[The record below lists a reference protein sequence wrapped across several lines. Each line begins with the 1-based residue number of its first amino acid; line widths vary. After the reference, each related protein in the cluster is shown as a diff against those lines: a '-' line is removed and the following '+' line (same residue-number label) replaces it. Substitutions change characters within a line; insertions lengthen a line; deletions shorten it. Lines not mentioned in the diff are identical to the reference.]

1 MSTINDSDLIL
12 VNRSSTSYKCEISN
26 WDDDVQDS
34 DTLLCER
41 SNTSYKVTKANL
53 DDIDDTDNLLIE
65 RSNTSYK
72 VSGEDFKAF
81 VSPDTSVATA
91 GDIYSVTVPW
101 GQTTL
106 GTTAISCPVEVVNLC
121 DGGARLAAVGT
132 DGNIYYRSDSVSSL
146 TALNWGG
153 TTGSYSSQ
161 DGNNKAIVF
170 GYAWNNSTYKPCF
183 ILKNNGDIEGWLFPN
198 ARVYVPSPAP
208 SGFDSNGPTFA
219 FKRLFKFGDKNHVG
233 AIAENGRVFV
243 CYDSAGTCCG
253 ETMTSRTWQEVT
265 PTLPNSEIVVEATPM
280 QGSGS
285 PGLIF
290 LSDAGKLYAVS
301 EPNANASMSIDG
313 LPTGGSLS
321 SPVAVNSTHTFT
333 SLDGSGS
340 GQYINVS
347 ALRDNGDMWTGAGG
361 TATGGGN
368 YQTASGKDTWGVVSQ
383 STIGQT
389 LRTAWWGYEY
399 GCFVA
404 PRSDKK
410 FYATLKDRS
419 GYTMYP
425 VYAPGT
431 TTPLVGT
438 TGQCSSCTG
447 APNYDGSYFIATT

>member
-26 WDDDVQDS
+26 WDADVQDT

-41 SNTSYKVTKANL
+41 SNTSYKVTKANV
-53 DDIDDTDNLLIE
+53 DDINDTDNLLIE

-91 GDIYSVTVPW
+91 GNIYSVHVPY
-101 GQTTL
+101 GATSLT
-106 GTTAISCPVEVVNLC
+106 TTAISCPVQVVNLC
-121 DGGARLAAVGT
+121 DGSGKLAAVGT
-132 DGNIYYRSDSVSSL
+132 DGNIYYRSTTSSSL

-153 TTGSYSSQ
+153 TTGSFSSQ

-170 GYAWNNSTYKPCF
+170 GYYWNNSTYKPCF
-183 ILKNNGDIEGWLFPN
+183 ILKNNGDIEGWLYPN
-198 ARVYVPSPAP
+198 TRIYVPSGV

-219 FKRLFKFGDKNHVG
+219 FKRLFKFGSTNNIG

-243 CYDSAGTCCG
+243 CYDATGTCCNVSI
-253 ETMTSRTWQEVT
+253 TSRTWQEVT
-265 PTLPNSEIVVEATPM
+265 PTLPNSEIVVEAAAM
-280 QGSGS
+280 QGSNN

-290 LSDAGKLYAVS
+290 LSNAGKLYAVS
-301 EPNANASMSIDG
+301 EASPNASMSIDG
-313 LPTGGSLS
+313 LPTTGSLA

-333 SLDGSGS
+333 SLDGGGS
-340 GQYINVS
+340 GTYFSVS

-361 TATGGGN
+361 TATAGGN
-368 YQTASGKDTWGVVSQ
+368 YQTANGKDPWGAVSQ
-383 STIGQT
+383 SSIGQT
-389 LRTAWWGYEY
+389 LRTCWWGYEY
-399 GCFVA
+399 GCLVA

-410 FYATLKDRS
+410 FYSTLKDRS

-425 VYAPGT
+425 IYAPGT
-431 TTPLVGT
+431 TTNLVGT
-438 TGQCSSCTG
+438 TGQVNSCTG